1 MSQNATDPDFNV
13 YTIITRFTTSESRNG
28 EARAVALSNTEIGE
42 VIDAH
47 AVGGSDILLTGG
59 PPEEA
64 TALRTGTLGSNTTI
78 QWDSDHVKTVAAQ
91 TQNASNVVC
100 FCKGTYIDTP
110 LGAQNISDLRVCYLV
125 HTLDHGAIAIQWIG
139 VSEWRKDQ
147 VKYSDRLRPVL
158 APAGALGP
166 HAPECDLYSSLQHR
180 LLIQPNDL
188 SCDTTK
194 EVFVSAKNLIGHIGI
209 RYSPKNE
216 CVKYCHIWLGKHE
229 IIKSNGA
236 YTESFFPGAMA
247 LNALGPSQLSA
258 LVKTLSGK
266 YAFA

>member
-1 MSQNATDPDFNV
+1 LSQNATDPDFNV

-110 LGAQNISDLRVCYLV
+110 LGAQNISDLRVCSGSCR
-125 HTLDHGAIAIQWIG
+125 GAW
-139 VSEWRKDQ
+139 
-147 VKYSDRLRPVL
+147 
-158 APAGALGP
+158 PACARMR
-166 HAPECDLYSSLQHR
+166 SLQFTATSTAH
-180 LLIQPNDL
+180 
-188 SCDTTK
+188 
-194 EVFVSAKNLIGHIGI
+194 SAKRFKL
-209 RYSPKNE
+209 RY
-216 CVKYCHIWLGKHE
+216 H
-229 IIKSNGA
+229 
-236 YTESFFPGAMA
+236 
-247 LNALGPSQLSA
+247 
-258 LVKTLSGK
+258 
-266 YAFA
+266 